1 MQSPVL
7 SDAKRKLLEKLLR
20 GGGNRTSAAQLQIPL
35 RAADA
40 PTPLSLFQEQFWT
53 HAQIVQGQPL
63 FNETMTIVRHGP
75 LDPRILE
82 RCFVQIVGRHE
93 SWRTTFDIVN
103 GEPLQ
108 VVHPAAADFPIPVV
122 DLRYL
127 PERERDAEA
136 LRLGEADARRWFDLK
151 KWPLLRT
158 LLVRTDDE
166 EYRLFMAT
174 HHLISDGVT
183 AYNVFLP
190 ELTALYDA
198 LSREPAE
205 DRAHDSEKAS
215 QLPALPVQY
224 SDFAIWQREKAQ
236 RDIAAHHAEFW
247 KQQLAGDLPV
257 LAWPND
263 KPRPP
268 LQTYR
273 GAPYR
278 FTVPLNVVD
287 GVKALSTREGVSLYV
302 TLFAAYAALLHR
314 YTGQDDIIVGSLSG
328 TRKLPEIERL
338 AGCFLNMLPLRFDL
352 SGDLTFHQLI
362 LRVRTVLLEALAH
375 DEITFAEIVQA
386 VRPRPDASRNP
397 LFQSIFSIRPEMPPI
412 AAGWEIRVEEI
423 LNGGSKLDLL
433 FMLADQP
440 GDMAGL
446 LTYNPDVFE
455 ESTLRRMVDHWQ
467 ILLAQV
473 VARPDD
479 RIAELEIL
487 TDEERRQLLF
497 DFNDTQVDF
506 PQRARLLH
514 ALFEEQAERTPSR
527 SAVVFENESL
537 TYREL
542 NDRANQLAHFLQGKG
557 VRPGTLVGVCL
568 ERSLNVVVALL
579 GVLKAGGAYVPLD
592 PSYPPDRLEYVAED
606 SGLSILLTQESLR
619 QAWSHSRA
627 ELVCLDRD
635 WSQIAA
641 SSAANPV
648 TAAQPE
654 NLAYV
659 IYTSGSTGRPK
670 GVQITHHNV
679 VNLVLA
685 MQAAPGISSHD
696 TLLAVTTISFD
707 IAGLEIYVPLSVGAK
722 IVLISRHAALNARE
736 MARLLDQHQV
746 TVMQAAPVTWR
757 LLIESGWQPQP
768 TLKILCGGE
777 ALPRDLAESLCARAG
792 SVWNMYGPTET
803 TIWSTC
809 HRITADAPILIGRPI
824 ANTQVYVLDRA
835 LQLLPV
841 GAIGELCIGGDGLAR
856 GYLNR
861 ADLTAE
867 KFVAHPFLLGER
879 LYRTGDLARFLPS
892 GDLECLGRLDHQVKI
907 RGFRI
912 ELGEIETAIAAW
924 PGIRQ
929 AVVTARDNS
938 AGDKRLVAYVVLA
951 DGANFQPAGLREALR
966 EKLPEYMIPAS
977 FVPLVAL
984 PLTSNGKIN
993 RQALPAPGEADAGL
1007 ATESSHL
1014 APANP
1019 DEQALAEIWAQVLG
1033 VERVGVTDT
1042 FFDLGGHSLLAVRIT
1057 ARAQAKWNIDL
1068 PPSIIFENPTVRL
1081 MAQAVASAQH
1091 HAARSQRPEIVPVP
1105 RQDYALSST
1114 TPEVPAGALVFP
1126 MSFSQQQ
1133 LWVLDQLQP
1142 GSAAYNIPLAIR
1154 LRGSLNE
1161 RALQSALDSLALRH
1175 ESLRTVFRVVNG
1187 KPSQVVLPSLS
1198 ITMSVEDLR
1207 QLPEHSSEAE
1217 RRRIAVEEAR
1227 RPFDLSRG
1235 PLFSARLICVADSD
1249 HVLVFNVHHIVFD
1262 YSSIA
1267 VLIRDLS
1274 TFYDAACR
1282 GAEPSLP
1289 ALPMQYPDY
1298 AVRQRDWMQG
1308 AALDPQLAYWK
1319 NQLKGVASSFELPTD
1334 HPRGSDLSF
1343 AGEFLTELFPAR
1355 VLEAFESL
1363 QRREGVSLFMALLAA
1378 FEVLLYRH
1386 TNQEDV
1392 VVGASTAGRN
1402 RESTDD
1408 LIGFFVNPVVIR
1420 SDLSGNPTFRQ
1431 LLQRVRKTATEA
1443 YDNQDLPFEK
1453 LVEQLRLRPDPSRN
1467 PLFQTMFLF
1476 QELAAGA
1483 VETPGLHWRWE
1494 GIDNRTAKFDLS
1506 AYVEKSEE
1514 GLFVAFEYNTD
1525 LFEKATVQRLMQ
1537 HYRVLLESMVA
1548 NPDQSIERLPMLG
1561 EAERRQLVVEFNH
1574 TAVDY
1579 PEGSACLHEIIERQI
1594 ERAPDQVAVVFKDQ
1608 SFTYRHL
1615 NERANQL
1622 AHHLRKHGV
1631 GPGAVVGICVERSL
1645 EMEVALL
1652 AILKAGGAY
1661 MPLDPEYPSERLA
1674 WMLDDA
1680 KPPIVLSQQ
1689 AVADRLPLQAI
1700 PVFLLDSEWHKLE
1713 SESTSNPG
1721 VAVRPADLAYVIY
1734 TSGSTGK
1741 PKGVLNV
1748 HQGIVNRLLWM
1759 QSEYNL
1765 TPADRVLQKT
1775 PYSFDVSVWELFW
1788 PLMTGATLVM
1798 AQPGGH
1804 RDPSYLAQLML
1815 QEKITTTHF
1824 VPSMLRAFLETAAI
1838 PKHSSLR
1845 QVFCSGEALAAD
1857 LQNRFFQ
1864 MSDAALHN
1872 LYGPTEAA
1880 VDVTYWACR
1889 RDDPR
1894 LFVPIGRPIANI
1906 QIYILDARLQPA
1918 PLGVAGELHI
1928 GGIGVARGYL
1938 NRPELTAERFIPDP
1952 FRSAPVGG
1960 PALDPA
1966 VRLYKTGDLARYLP
1980 GGEIEYLGRL
1990 DHQVKIRGFR
2000 IELGEIEAVIRQ
2012 SPGILETVVVARED
2026 TPGDKRLV
2034 AYVAL
2039 AKPDSLNADE
2049 LRESLR
2055 TSLPEHMI
2063 PAAFVP
2069 LAELPLTSSGKID
2082 RRALPAPNYESAQP
2096 GQVHL
2101 EPRNQT
2107 EKSMATIWA
2116 EVLQL
2121 GKIGI
2126 HDNFFELGGHSLLAV
2141 RLFAQISRTFGKTVS
2156 MNTLFLT
2163 PTIAELSR
2171 LIDSKADVVP
2181 KNRLI
2186 AIQSQGSK
2194 PPLFW
2199 FPGGA
2204 GSVLAFREA
2213 SLLLG
2218 TEQPVYGLESKLP
2231 GPGEVFED
2239 VEVRARHFVQIIQS
2253 LQPEGPYNLAGFC
2266 SGGLVAYETA
2276 RLLEAQG
2283 DSLGLVALVESVPF
2297 HYPGEFLG
2305 TINYYL
2311 QHYSWRANQ
2320 MARRW
2325 YRWVAESFFGAS
2337 PSNIPTH
2344 DELFP
2349 LAVQTE
2355 DAMAEVHRIE
2365 EAMRLA
2371 DSRYRPRPLNTRVC
2385 LLVGED
2391 DYFGK
2396 GVGRSADPRL
2406 AWRPLLS
2413 AGFDIVAA
2421 PGDHLWMLRAPR
2433 VKVFAKRLEAS
2444 LAEAATRAAES
2455 VRAGRARSASKPP
2468 VSSVESGAP
2477 IPSDRTNKIPTRS
2490 PR

>member
-20 GGGNRTSAAQLQIPL
+20 GGGSRTPAAQLQIP
-35 RAADA
+35 RRTPGSA
-40 PTPLSLFQEQFWT
+40 TPLSPFQEQFWT

-75 LDPRILE
+75 LEPRILE

-93 SWRTTFDIVN
+93 IWRTTFDTVD
-103 GEPLQ
+103 GEPVQ
-108 VVHPAAADFPIPVV
+108 VIHPAPADFPIPAV
-122 DLRYL
+122 DLRHL

-136 LRLGEADARRWFDLK
+136 LRLGQADSRRLFDLK
-151 KWPLLRT
+151 KWPLLRA

-183 AYNVFLP
+183 AYSVFLP
-190 ELTALYDA
+190 ELTALYDVF
-198 LSREPAE
+198 SREPGE
-205 DRAHDSEKAS
+205 DRSQDSEKAA
-215 QLPALPVQY
+215 QLPELPVQY
-224 SDFAIWQREKAQ
+224 ADFAIWQREKAQ

-268 LQTYR
+268 IQTYR

-278 FTVPLNVVD
+278 FAVPQNVVE
-287 GVKALSTREGVSLYV
+287 GVKALSKREGVSLYV

-352 SGDLTFHQLI
+352 SGDLTFRQLM

-386 VRPRPDASRNP
+386 VRPRPDPSRNP
-397 LFQSIFSIRPEMPPI
+397 LFQTIFSIRPEMPPMP
-412 AAGWEIRVEEI
+412 AGWDIRVEEI
-423 LNGGSKLDLL
+423 LNGGAKLDLL

-446 LTYNPDVFE
+446 LTYNPDIFE
-455 ESTLRRMVDHWQ
+455 ERTLRRMVDHWQ
-467 ILLAQV
+467 TLLAQV

-487 TDEERRQLLF
+487 TDDERRQLLF
-497 DFNDTQVDF
+497 EFNDTQIDF
-506 PQRARLLH
+506 PQKDRLLH
-514 ALFEEQAERTPSR
+514 QLFEEQAERAPSR
-527 SAVVFENESL
+527 TAVIFDNESL

-542 NDRANQLAHFLQGKG
+542 NDRANHLARFLQSKG
-557 VRPGTLVGVCL
+557 VGPDTLVGVCL
-568 ERSLNVVVALL
+568 ERSLNVVIALL

-592 PSYPPDRLEYVAED
+592 PSYPPDRLEFIAED
-606 SGLSILLTQESLR
+606 SGLSMLLTQESLR
-619 QAWSHSRA
+619 EAWSHARA

-635 WSQIAA
+635 WNQIAG
-641 SSAANPV
+641 SDKDSAANAV
-648 TAAQPE
+648 SAAQPE

-670 GVQITHHNV
+670 GVQITHRSV

-685 MQAAPGISSHD
+685 MQATPGISAGD

-757 LLIESGWQPQP
+757 LLIESGWQPRSG
-768 TLKILCGGE
+768 LKILCGGE
-777 ALPRDLAESLCARAG
+777 ALPRDLAESLCGAAG

-809 HRITADAPILIGRPI
+809 DRVTAGSPILIGRPI
-824 ANTQVYVLDRA
+824 ANTQVYVIDRA

-861 ADLTAE
+861 TELTAE
-867 KFVAHPFLLGER
+867 KFVSHPFLLGER
-879 LYRTGDLARFLPS
+879 LYCTGDLARFLPT
-892 GDLECLGRLDHQVKI
+892 GELECLGRLDHQVKI

-951 DGANFQPAGLREALR
+951 DGTSFEPGGLREALR

-977 FVPLVAL
+977 FVPLSAL

-993 RQALPAPGEADAGL
+993 RQALPAPGEADVA
-1007 ATESSHL
+1007 AESKHV
-1014 APANP
+1014 APRNAE
-1019 DEQALAEIWAQVLG
+1019 EQALAEIWSQVLG
-1033 VERVGVTDT
+1033 VERVGITDT

-1057 ARAQAKWNIDL
+1057 ARAQAAWNIDL
-1068 PPSIIFENPTVRL
+1068 PPSIIFENPTVQL
-1081 MAQAVASAQH
+1081 MAQAVAFAKQN
-1091 HAARSQRPEIVPVP
+1091 AARTQRPEIVPVP
-1105 RQDYALSST
+1105 REEYAVSSPT
-1114 TPEVPAGALVFP
+1114 QEVPAGAFVFP

-1133 LWVLDQLQP
+1133 LWVVDQLQP

-1154 LRGSLNE
+1154 LEGPLNAE
-1161 RALQSALDSLALRH
+1161 ALQSALDSLVRRH
-1175 ESLRTVFRVVNG
+1175 ESLRTVFRVVHG
-1187 KPSQVVLPSLS
+1187 KPSQIVLAASPV
-1198 ITMSVEDLR
+1198 TMGVEDLR
-1207 QLPEHSSEAE
+1207 QLPGHASETE
-1217 RRRIAVEEAR
+1217 LRRIALQEAR
-1227 RPFDLSRG
+1227 HPFDLSRG
-1235 PLFSARLICVADSD
+1235 PLFSARLIRLADRD
-1249 HVLVFNVHHIVFD
+1249 HVLVFNVHHICFD

-1267 VLIRDLS
+1267 VLIRDVTAL
-1274 TFYDAACR
+1274 YDAACR
-1282 GAEPSLP
+1282 GAEPSLG
-1289 ALPMQYPDY
+1289 ALAVQYPDY
-1298 AVRQRDWMQG
+1298 AVRQRAWMQG
-1308 AALDPQLAYWK
+1308 AALDSQLAYWK
-1319 NQLKGVASSFELPTD
+1319 NQLKGVANSFELPTD
-1334 HPRGSDLSF
+1334 RPRGSELSF

-1355 VLEAFESL
+1355 TLDAFESL

-1402 RESTDD
+1402 RQSTDD

-1453 LVEQLRLRPDPSRN
+1453 LVEQLRLPPDPSRN

-1476 QELAAGA
+1476 QELTAGSG
-1483 VETPGLHWRWE
+1483 ETAGLKWRWE
-1494 GIDNRTAKFDLS
+1494 AIENYTAKFDLS
-1506 AYVEKSEE
+1506 AYVEKRDE
-1514 GLFVAFEYNTD
+1514 GLLVAFEYNTG
-1525 LFEKATVQRLMQ
+1525 LFEKATVQRLME

-1548 NPDQSIERLPMLG
+1548 NPDQSIARLPMLG
-1561 EAERRQLVVEFNH
+1561 EAERRQVVVEFNR
-1574 TAVDY
+1574 TAADY
-1579 PEGSACLHEIIERQI
+1579 PEKSACLHEIIERQVERTPDQI
-1594 ERAPDQVAVVFKDQ
+1594 ALVFEERAL
-1608 SFTYRHL
+1608 TYRQL

-1622 AHHLRKHGV
+1622 AHYLRKQGV
-1631 GPGAVVGICVERSL
+1631 APGVAVGVCMERSL

-1661 MPLDPEYPSERLA
+1661 LPLDPEYPMERLA

-1680 KPPIVLSQQ
+1680 NPPIVLSQQ
-1689 AVADRLPLQAI
+1689 VVADRLPRQTI
-1700 PVFLLDSEWHKLE
+1700 PVLRLDSEGRKVE
-1713 SESTSNPG
+1713 NEAASNPG
-1721 VAVRPADLAYVIY
+1721 VMVKPSDLAYIIY

-1759 QSEYNL
+1759 QSEYKL
-1765 TPADRVLQKT
+1765 TSADRVLQKT

-1788 PLMTGATLVM
+1788 PLMAGATLVM

-1804 RDPSYLAQLML
+1804 RDPSYLAQVMV

-1824 VPSMLRAFLETAAI
+1824 VPSMLRAFLETAAL
-1838 PKHSSLR
+1838 PKHATLR
-1845 QVFCSGEALAAD
+1845 QVFCSGEALPAD
-1857 LQNRFFQ
+1857 LQNRFFE
-1864 MSDAALHN
+1864 MSDADLHN

-1889 RDDPR
+1889 RGDTR
-1894 LFVPIGRPIANI
+1894 LFVPIGRPISNI
-1906 QIYILDARLQPA
+1906 QIYILDSQLQPA
-1918 PLGVAGELHI
+1918 PVGVAGELHI

-1938 NRPELTAERFIPDP
+1938 SRPELTAERFIHDP
-1952 FRSAPVGG
+1952 FGSEPGA
-1960 PALDPA
+1960 
-1966 VRLYKTGDLARYLP
+1966 RLYKTGDLARYLP
-1980 GGEIEYLGRL
+1980 DGEIEYLGRV

-2000 IELGEIEAVIRQ
+2000 IELGEIEAAIRQ
-2012 SPGILETVVVARED
+2012 FPGILETVVVARED
-2026 TPGDKRLV
+2026 TPGDKRLI
-2034 AYVAL
+2034 AYVVP
-2039 AKPDSLNADE
+2039 AKPDSLNSDE

-2055 TSLPEHMI
+2055 KNLPEHMI

-2069 LAELPLTSSGKID
+2069 LSELPLTSSGKMD
-2082 RRALPAPNYESAQP
+2082 RRALPAPNYQSAQP
-2096 GQVHL
+2096 GQEHV

-2107 EKSMATIWA
+2107 EKTMATIWA

-2121 GKIGI
+2121 NKIGI
-2126 HDNFFELGGHSLLAV
+2126 YDNFFQLGGHSLLAV
-2141 RLFAQISRTFGKTVS
+2141 RLFSQISRTFGKTIS
-2156 MNTLFLT
+2156 MNTLFQT

-2171 LIDSKADVVP
+2171 LIDSKADAVP

-2186 AIQSQGSK
+2186 AIQSQGSR

-2204 GSVLAFREA
+2204 GSVLAFREV

-2218 TEQPVYGLESKLP
+2218 PEQPAYGLESKLP

-2239 VEVRARHFVQIIQS
+2239 VEIRARQFVQLIQS

-2266 SGGLVAYETA
+2266 SGGLVAFETA
-2276 RLLEAQG
+2276 RLLEGQG

-2297 HYPGEFLG
+2297 HFPGEFLS
-2305 TINYYL
+2305 TINYHV
-2311 QHYSWRANQ
+2311 QHYTWRAKQ
-2320 MARRW
+2320 AAKRW
-2325 YRWVAESFFGAS
+2325 YRWVAESFLGAT
-2337 PSNIPTH
+2337 PSNVPTH

-2349 LAVQTE
+2349 MARQTDE
-2355 DAMAEVHRIE
+2355 ALAEVHRIE
-2365 EAMRLA
+2365 EAMRVA
-2371 DSRYRPRPLNTRVC
+2371 DSRYHPRPLNARVC
-2385 LLVGED
+2385 MLIGED

-2396 GVGRSADPRL
+2396 GVSRSADPRL
-2406 AWRPLLS
+2406 AWRPLL
-2413 AGFDIVAA
+2413 AGGFDIVTA
-2421 PGDHLWMLRAPR
+2421 PGDHLYMLRQPR
-2433 VKVFAKRLEAS
+2433 VKISAKRFEAC
-2444 LAEAATRAAES
+2444 LAEAATRAAE
-2455 VRAGRARSASKPP
+2455 VARARAGKGSPKPP
-2468 VSSVESGAP
+2468 AAPLKSGAM
-2477 IPSDRTNKIPTRS
+2477 IQGSKISTRS

>member
-1 MQSPVL
+1 MQTPVL

-20 GGGNRTSAAQLQIPL
+20 GGGSRTSAAQLQIP
-35 RAADA
+35 RRVPGA

-53 HAQIVQGQPL
+53 HAQIVHGQPL
-63 FNETMTIVRHGP
+63 FNETMTIVRRGP
-75 LDPRILE
+75 LDARILE
-82 RCFVQIVGRHE
+82 RCFLQIVARHE
-93 SWRTTFDIVN
+93 AWRTTFDIVN
-103 GEPLQ
+103 GEPVQ
-108 VVHPAAADFPIPVV
+108 VVHPAPTDFPIPEV
-122 DLRYL
+122 DLRHL

-136 LRLGEADARRWFDLK
+136 LRLGEADARRLFDLK
-151 KWPLLRT
+151 KWPLLRA
-158 LLVRTDDE
+158 LLVRTDE
-166 EYRLFMAT
+166 QEYRMFMAT

-198 LSREPAE
+198 LSQEPGGDPIQDA
-205 DRAHDSEKAS
+205 EKAA
-215 QLPALPVQY
+215 QLPRLAVQY
-224 SDFAIWQREKAQ
+224 ADFAIWQLEKAQ
-236 RDIAAHHAEFW
+236 RDIAAHHSEFW
-247 KQQLAGDLPV
+247 KEQLAGELAV

-268 LQTYR
+268 MQSYR

-278 FTVPLNVVD
+278 FTISQNVID
-287 GVKALSTREGVSLYV
+287 GVKALSTHEGVSLYV

-352 SGDLTFHQLI
+352 SGDLTFRQLM
-362 LRVRTVLLEALAH
+362 LRVRAVLLEALAH

-397 LFQSIFSIRPEMPPI
+397 LFQTIFSIRPETPPI
-412 AAGWEIRVEEI
+412 PEGWDIRVEEI

-433 FMLADQP
+433 FMLEDQP

-446 LTYNPDVFE
+446 LTYNPDIFE

-467 ILLAQV
+467 TLLTQV

-479 RIAELEIL
+479 RIADLEIL
-487 TDEERRQLLF
+487 TDDERRQLLF
-497 DFNDTQVDF
+497 EFNDTQVDF
-506 PQRARLLH
+506 PQKDLLLH
-514 ALFEEQAERTPSR
+514 ALFEEQAERTPAST
-527 SAVVFENESL
+527 AVVFENESL

-542 NDRANQLAHFLQGKG
+542 NARANQLAHYLQGKG
-557 VRPGTLVGVCL
+557 VGPDTLVGVCL

-592 PSYPPDRLEYVAED
+592 PSYPPDRLQFIAED
-606 SGLSILLTQESLR
+606 SGLAILLTQESLR
-619 QAWSHSRA
+619 EAWAHSRA

-635 WSQIAA
+635 WSEIAA
-641 SSAANPV
+641 SGAAN
-648 TAAQPE
+648 AANAVSAVEPKH
-654 NLAYV
+654 LAYV

-670 GVQITHHNV
+670 GVQITHRNV

-685 MQAAPGISSHD
+685 MQATPGISAGD

-722 IVLISRHAALNARE
+722 IVLISRTAALNARE

-757 LLIESGWQPQP
+757 LLIESGWQPKAS
-768 TLKILCGGE
+768 LKILVGGE
-777 ALPRDLAESLCARAG
+777 ALPRDLADSLCGRAA

-809 HRITADAPILIGRPI
+809 HRMRAGEPILIGRPI
-824 ANTQVYVLDRA
+824 ANTQVYVVDRA
-835 LQLLPV
+835 LQLLPL
-841 GAIGELCIGGDGLAR
+841 GRIGELCIGGDGLAC

-861 ADLTAE
+861 PELTAE

-879 LYRTGDLARFLPS
+879 LYRTGDLARFLPA
-892 GDLECLGRLDHQVKI
+892 GELECLGRLDHQVKI

-912 ELGEIETAIAAW
+912 ELGEIETDIAAW

-929 AVVTARDNS
+929 TVVAAHDNS

-951 DGANFQPAGLREALR
+951 EGASFDPAGLREALR

-977 FVPLVAL
+977 FVTLEAL

-993 RQALPAPGEADAGL
+993 RQALPAPGDSDVAA
-1007 ATESSHL
+1007 ESKHV
-1014 APANP
+1014 APRNS

-1033 VERVGVTDT
+1033 VERVGITDT

-1057 ARAQAKWNIDL
+1057 ARAQAAWNIDL
-1068 PPSIIFENPTVRL
+1068 PPSIIFENPTVQL
-1081 MAQAVASAQH
+1081 MTQAVAAL
-1091 HAARSQRPEIVPVP
+1091 AKRDTMRAQRPEIVPVP
-1105 RQDYALSST
+1105 REEYALSAPS
-1114 TPEVPAGALVFP
+1114 PEVPPGAHVFP

-1154 LRGSLNE
+1154 LQGSLNAE
-1161 RALQSALDSLALRH
+1161 ALQSALDSLVRRH

-1187 KPSQVVLPSLS
+1187 KPSQIVLPAFAVN
-1198 ITMSVEDLR
+1198 MGVDDLR
-1207 QLPEHSSEAE
+1207 ELHQHPSETE
-1217 RRRIAVEEAR
+1217 CRRIAQEEAQ

-1235 PLFSARLICVADSD
+1235 PLCSARLIQVADNDSL
-1249 HVLVFNVHHIVFD
+1249 LVFNVHHIVFD

-1274 TFYDAACR
+1274 ALYDAACR
-1282 GAEPSLP
+1282 GAEP
-1289 ALPMQYPDY
+1289 ALPTLVVQYPDY
-1298 AVRQRDWMQG
+1298 AVRQRDWMRG
-1308 AALDPQLAYWK
+1308 SALDPQLAYWK
-1319 NQLKGVASSFELPTD
+1319 NQLKGVASSYELPTD
-1334 HPRGSDLSF
+1334 HPRGNELSF
-1343 AGEFLTELFPAR
+1343 AGEFFTELFPSR
-1355 VLEAFESL
+1355 LIDAFESL

-1402 RESTDD
+1402 RQSTDD

-1453 LVEQLRLRPDPSRN
+1453 LVEQLRLPPDPTRN

-1476 QELAAGA
+1476 QELAAGS
-1483 VETPGLHWRWE
+1483 VETPGLKWRWE
-1494 GIDNRTAKFDLS
+1494 GIDNKTAKFDLS
-1506 AYVEKSEE
+1506 AYVEKREE
-1514 GLFVAFEYNTD
+1514 GLLVAFEYNTG
-1525 LFEKATVQRLMQ
+1525 LFERATVQRLME

-1548 NPDQSIERLPMLG
+1548 NPDQSIARLPMRG
-1561 EAERRQLVVEFNH
+1561 EAERLKVVVEFNR

-1579 PEGSACLHEIIERQI
+1579 PEKSACLHEIIERQV
-1594 ERAPDQVAVVFKDQ
+1594 ERTPDQIALVFEDQ
-1608 SFTYRHL
+1608 SLTYRQL

-1622 AHHLRKHGV
+1622 AHYLRKNGV
-1631 GPGAVVGICVERSL
+1631 APGVIAGVCMERSL
-1645 EMEVALL
+1645 WMEVALL

-1661 MPLDPEYPSERLA
+1661 LPLDPEYPMDRLT

-1680 KPPIVLSQQ
+1680 QPPIVLSQQ
-1689 AVADRLPLQAI
+1689 AVIDRLPMLTI
-1700 PVFLLDSEWHKLE
+1700 PALLLDSQSYKFENE
-1713 SESTSNPG
+1713 PTSNPA
-1721 VAVRPADLAYVIY
+1721 VAVQPSDLAYVLY
-1734 TSGSTGK
+1734 TSGSTGR
-1741 PKGVLNV
+1741 PKGVLNI
-1748 HQGIVNRLLWM
+1748 HEGIVNRMLWA
-1759 QSEYNL
+1759 QAEYKL
-1765 TPADRVLQKT
+1765 TPADRIVQKT
-1775 PYSFDVSVWELFW
+1775 PYSFDVSMWELFW
-1788 PLMTGATLVM
+1788 PLMNGATLVI

-1815 QEKITTTHF
+1815 KEKITAAHF
-1824 VPSMLRAFLETAAI
+1824 VPSMLRAFLETAAL
-1838 PKHSSLR
+1838 PKRSSLR
-1845 QVFCSGEALAAD
+1845 QVFCSGEALPAD
-1857 LQNRFFQ
+1857 LQNRFFE
-1864 MSDAALHN
+1864 MLDAELNN

-1880 VDVTYWACR
+1880 VEVTYWACR
-1889 RDDPR
+1889 RGDTRP
-1894 LFVPIGRPIANI
+1894 FVPIGRPIANI
-1906 QIYILDARLQPA
+1906 QIYILDAQLQPA

-1928 GGIGVARGYL
+1928 GGVGVARGYL

-1952 FRSAPVGG
+1952 FGNLPGA
-1960 PALDPA
+1960 
-1966 VRLYKTGDLARYLP
+1966 RLYKSGDLARFLP
-1980 GGEIEYLGRL
+1980 QGEIEYLGRL

-2000 IELGEIEAVIRQ
+2000 IELGEIESAIRQ
-2012 SPGILETVVVARED
+2012 FPGILETVVIARED
-2026 TPGDKRLV
+2026 IPGDTRLV
-2034 AYVAL
+2034 AYVVTAKSDAL
-2039 AKPDSLNADE
+2039 NVDA

-2055 TSLPEHMI
+2055 KDLPEHMI

-2069 LAELPLTSSGKID
+2069 LPELPLTPSGKMD
-2082 RRALPAPNYESAQP
+2082 RRALPAPNYESAQLAQ
-2096 GQVHL
+2096 GFE

-2107 EKSMATIWA
+2107 ERAMATIWA

-2121 GKIGI
+2121 NRVGI

-2141 RLFAQISRTFGKTVS
+2141 RLFFQISRTFGKTIS
-2156 MNTLFLT
+2156 MNILFQT
-2163 PTIAELSR
+2163 PTIAELSA
-2171 LIDSKADVVP
+2171 LIDSKADAIP
-2181 KNRLI
+2181 KNRLV

-2194 PPLFW
+2194 LPLFW
-2199 FPGGA
+2199 FPGGV

-2218 TEQPVYGLESKLP
+2218 PDQPVYGLESKLP
-2231 GPGEVFED
+2231 ERGEVFEE
-2239 VEVRARHFVQIIQS
+2239 VEIRARHFVQLIQS

-2276 RLLEAQG
+2276 RLLEGQG
-2283 DSLGLVALVESVPF
+2283 DTLGLVALVESVPF
-2297 HYPGEFLG
+2297 NFPGEFLA
-2305 TINYYL
+2305 TLDYYT
-2311 QHYSWRANQ
+2311 QHYSWRA
-2320 MARRW
+2320 MHMVKRW
-2325 YRWVAESFFGAS
+2325 YRWVAETFFSAS

-2344 DELFP
+2344 EELFP
-2349 LAVQTE
+2349 MAVQT
-2355 DAMAEVHRIE
+2355 DQAITEVHRIE
-2365 EAMRLA
+2365 HAMHLA
-2371 DSRYRPRPLNTRVC
+2371 DSRYHPRPLNSRVC

-2391 DYFGK
+2391 DYFGM
-2396 GVGRSADPRL
+2396 GVSSSADPRL
-2406 AWRPLLS
+2406 AWRRLLTG
-2413 AGFDIVAA
+2413 GFDVVSA
-2421 PGDHLWMLRAPR
+2421 PGDHLYMLRAPR
-2433 VKVFAKRLEAS
+2433 VKIFAKRLEAM
-2444 LAEAATRAAES
+2444 LAESATRVAES
-2455 VRAGRARSASKPP
+2455 AGT
-2468 VSSVESGAP
+2468 ESGKMSSQDADSAVKSGKASWRRR
-2477 IPSDRTNKIPTRS
+2477 ISTRS

>member
-1 MQSPVL
+1 MQTPVL

-20 GGGNRTSAAQLQIPL
+20 GGGSRTSAAQLPIP
-35 RAADA
+35 RRDPGA
-40 PTPLSLFQEQFWT
+40 PTPVSLFQEQFWT

-75 LDPRILE
+75 LDPRILK
-82 RCFVQIVGRHE
+82 RCFVQIVARHE
-93 SWRTTFDIVN
+93 AWRTTFDTVN
-103 GEPLQ
+103 GDPVQ
-108 VVHPAAADFPIPVV
+108 VVHPAPTDFPIPEV
-122 DLRYL
+122 DLRHL

-136 LRLGEADARRWFDLK
+136 LRLGEADARRLFDLK
-151 KWPLLRT
+151 KWPLLRA
-158 LLVRTDDE
+158 LLVRTEDQ

-198 LSREPAE
+198 LSRAPG
-205 DRAHDSEKAS
+205 DDPSQDSEKAA
-215 QLPALPVQY
+215 QLPGLPVQY
-224 SDFAIWQREKAQ
+224 ADFAIWQREKAQ
-236 RDIAAHHAEFW
+236 RDIAAHHSEFW
-247 KQQLAGDLPV
+247 KKQLAGELPV

-268 LQTYR
+268 IQGYR

-278 FTVPLNVVD
+278 FTVPQTVID
-287 GVKALSTREGVSLYV
+287 GIKALSTREGVSLYV

-352 SGDLTFHQLI
+352 SGDLTFRQLMV
-362 LRVRTVLLEALAH
+362 RVRTVLLEALAH

-386 VRPRPDASRNP
+386 VRPRPDVSRNP
-397 LFQSIFSIRPEMPPI
+397 LFQTIFSIRPETPPI
-412 AAGWEIRVEEI
+412 PAGWDIRVEEI

-433 FMLADQP
+433 FMLEDQP

-446 LTYNPDVFE
+446 LTYNPDIFE

-467 ILLAQV
+467 TLLTQV

-487 TDEERRQLLF
+487 TDDERRQLLF
-497 DFNDTQVDF
+497 EFNDTQVDF
-506 PQRARLLH
+506 PQKDRLLH
-514 ALFEEQAERTPSR
+514 ALFEEQAERAPSCT
-527 SAVVFENESL
+527 AVVFENESL
-537 TYREL
+537 TYRQL
-542 NDRANQLAHFLQGKG
+542 NDRSNQLAHYLQSKG
-557 VRPGTLVGVCL
+557 VGPDTLVGVCL

-592 PSYPPDRLEYVAED
+592 PNYPADRLQFIAED
-606 SGLSILLTQESLR
+606 SGLAILLTQESLR
-619 QAWSHSRA
+619 EAWAHSGA

-635 WSQIAA
+635 WSEIAA
-641 SSAANPV
+641 SSAANALS
-648 TAAQPE
+648 AAEPK

-670 GVQITHHNV
+670 GVQISHRNV

-685 MQAAPGISSHD
+685 MQATPGISSSD

-707 IAGLEIYVPLSVGAK
+707 IAGLEIYGSLSVGAK
-722 IVLISRHAALNARE
+722 IVLISRQAALNARE
-736 MARLLDQHQV
+736 MARLLDQQQV

-757 LLIESGWQPQP
+757 LLIESGWQPQAS
-768 TLKILCGGE
+768 LKILCGGE
-777 ALPRDLAESLCARAG
+777 ALPRDLADSLCRHAG

-809 HRITADAPILIGRPI
+809 HRMSAGEPILIGRPI
-824 ANTQVYVLDRA
+824 ANTQVYVVDRA

-861 ADLTAE
+861 AELTAE

-879 LYRTGDLARFLPS
+879 LYRTGDLARFLPT
-892 GDLECLGRLDHQVKI
+892 GELECLGRLDYQVKI

-929 AVVTARDNS
+929 TVVTARDNS

-951 DGANFQPAGLREALR
+951 EGAILDPARLREALR

-977 FVPLVAL
+977 FVTLEGL

-993 RQALPAPGEADAGL
+993 RQALPAPGDADVA
-1007 ATESSHL
+1007 AESKHA
-1014 APANP
+1014 APGNS

-1033 VERVGVTDT
+1033 VERVGITDT

-1057 ARAQAKWNIDL
+1057 ARAQAAWNIDL
-1068 PPSIIFENPTVRL
+1068 PPSIIFENPTVQL
-1081 MAQAVASAQH
+1081 MAQAVGALARRDT
-1091 HAARSQRPEIVPVP
+1091 ARSQRPEIVPVP
-1105 RQDYALSST
+1105 REEYALSAE
-1114 TPEVPAGALVFP
+1114 TPEVPAGAHVFP

-1154 LRGSLNE
+1154 LEGSLNAE
-1161 RALQSALDSLALRH
+1161 ALLSALDSLVRRH

-1187 KPSQVVLPSLS
+1187 KPSQVVLPAFAVN
-1198 ITMSVEDLR
+1198 MDVDDLR
-1207 QLPEHSSEAE
+1207 QPSDRPSETE
-1217 RRRIAVEEAR
+1217 CRRIALEEAQ

-1235 PLFSARLICVADSD
+1235 PLFSARLIGVADNDSL
-1249 HVLVFNVHHIVFD
+1249 LVFNVHHIVFD

-1267 VLIRDLS
+1267 VLIRDVAAL
-1274 TFYDAACR
+1274 YHAACR
-1282 GAEPSLP
+1282 GAEPALP
-1289 ALPMQYPDY
+1289 ALAVQYPDY
-1298 AVRQRDWMQG
+1298 AVRQREWMQG
-1308 AALDPQLAYWK
+1308 AALNPQLAYWK

-1334 HPRGSDLSF
+1334 HPRGSEPSF
-1343 AGEFLTELFPAR
+1343 AGEFLSELFPAR
-1355 VLEAFESL
+1355 VMDGFESL

-1402 RESTDD
+1402 RQSTDD

-1443 YDNQDLPFEK
+1443 YDHQDLPFEK
-1453 LVEQLRLRPDPSRN
+1453 LVEQLRLPPDPSRN

-1483 VETPGLHWRWE
+1483 LETPGLKWRWE
-1494 GIDNRTAKFDLS
+1494 AIDNYTAKFDLS
-1506 AYVEKSEE
+1506 AYVEKRED
-1514 GLFVAFEYNTD
+1514 GLLVGFEYNTG
-1525 LFEKATVQRLMQ
+1525 LFEKATIQRLME

-1548 NPDQSIERLPMLG
+1548 NPDRSIARLPMLG
-1561 EAERRQLVVEFNH
+1561 EAERRQVVVEFNR

-1579 PEGSACLHEIIERQI
+1579 PEKSACLHEIIEGQV
-1594 ERAPDQVAVVFKDQ
+1594 ERTPDQIALVFEDQ
-1608 SFTYRHL
+1608 SLTYRQL

-1622 AHHLRKHGV
+1622 AHHLRKRGV
-1631 GPGAVVGICVERSL
+1631 KCGVIAGVCMERSL

-1661 MPLDPEYPSERLA
+1661 LPLDPDYPMERLT

-1680 KPPIVLSQQ
+1680 KPPMVLSQQ
-1689 AVADRLPLQAI
+1689 ALIDHLPQTTI
-1700 PVFLLDSEWHKLE
+1700 PVLLLDSE
-1713 SESTSNPG
+1713 SNKFENEPICNPA
-1721 VAVRPADLAYVIY
+1721 VAVQPSDLAYVLY
-1734 TSGSTGK
+1734 TSGSTGR
-1741 PKGVLNV
+1741 PKGVLNI
-1748 HQGIVNRLLWM
+1748 HEGIVNRMLWA
-1759 QSEYNL
+1759 QAEYKL
-1765 TPADRVLQKT
+1765 TSADRVVQKT
-1775 PYSFDVSVWELFW
+1775 PYSFDVSMWELFW
-1788 PLMTGATLVM
+1788 PLMNGATLVI

-1804 RDPSYLAQLML
+1804 RDPPYLAQLML
-1815 QEKITTTHF
+1815 QEKITAAHF
-1824 VPSMLRAFLETAAI
+1824 VPSMLRAFLETAAL

-1845 QVFCSGEALAAD
+1845 QVFCSGEALPAD

-1864 MSDAALHN
+1864 MLDADLHN

-1880 VDVTYWACR
+1880 VEVTYWACR
-1889 RDDPR
+1889 RGDTRP
-1894 LFVPIGRPIANI
+1894 FVPIGRPIANI
-1906 QIYILDARLQPA
+1906 QIYILDAQLQPA

-1952 FRSAPVGG
+1952 FRSEPGA
-1960 PALDPA
+1960 
-1966 VRLYKTGDLARYLP
+1966 RLYKTGDLARYLP
-1980 GGEIEYLGRL
+1980 QGEIEYLGRL
-1990 DHQVKIRGFR
+1990 DDQVKIRGFR
-2000 IELGEIEAVIRQ
+2000 IELGEIETAIRQ
-2012 SPGILETVVVARED
+2012 FPGILETVVVARED
-2026 TPGDKRLV
+2026 TPGDSRLV
-2034 AYVAL
+2034 AYVVT
-2039 AKPDSLNADE
+2039 AKPDALNADE

-2055 TSLPEHMI
+2055 KNLPEHMI
-2063 PAAFVP
+2063 PAAFVA
-2069 LAELPLTSSGKID
+2069 LAELPLTPSGKMD
-2082 RRALPAPNYESAQP
+2082 RRALPAPNYESTQPAQ
-2096 GQVHL
+2096 GHE
-2101 EPRNQT
+2101 EPRTQT
-2107 EKSMATIWA
+2107 EKAMTTIWA

-2121 GKIGI
+2121 NKIGI
-2126 HDNFFELGGHSLLAV
+2126 HDNFFQLGGHSLLAV
-2141 RLFAQISRTFGKTVS
+2141 RLFAQISRTFGKTIS
-2156 MNTLFLT
+2156 MNTLFQT
-2163 PTIAELSR
+2163 PTVAELSA
-2171 LIDSKADVVP
+2171 LIDSKADAVP

-2199 FPGGA
+2199 FPGGV

-2218 TEQPVYGLESKLP
+2218 PDQPVYGLESKLP
-2231 GPGEVFED
+2231 EPGEVFEE
-2239 VEVRARHFVQIIQS
+2239 VEIRARQFVQLIQG
-2253 LQPEGPYNLAGFC
+2253 LQPEGPYHLAGFC

-2276 RLLEAQG
+2276 RLLEGQG
-2283 DSLGLVALVESVPF
+2283 DLLGLVALVESVPF
-2297 HYPGEFLG
+2297 HFPGEFLA
-2305 TINYYL
+2305 TFDYYI
-2311 QHYSWRANQ
+2311 QHYSWRAKH
-2320 MARRW
+2320 MVKRW
-2325 YRWVAESFFGAS
+2325 YHWMAETFFGAL

-2349 LAVQTE
+2349 MAVQTE
-2355 DAMAEVHRIE
+2355 EAMAEVVRIE
-2365 EAMRLA
+2365 HAMRLA
-2371 DSRYRPRPLNTRVC
+2371 DSRYHPRPLTSRVC

-2391 DYFGK
+2391 DYFGM
-2396 GVGRSADPRL
+2396 GVSRSADPRL

-2413 AGFDIVAA
+2413 GGFDIVTA
-2421 PGDHLWMLRAPR
+2421 PGDHLYMLRAPR
-2433 VKVFAKRLEAS
+2433 VKIFAKRLEAV
-2444 LAEAATRAAES
+2444 LAKGATRAAES
-2455 VRAGRARSASKPP
+2455 VRT
-2468 VSSVESGAP
+2468 ESGKTSLQAP
-2477 IPSDRTNKIPTRS
+2477 DSGAKPGAASRRKKISTRS